1 MKYPKLFQGELITI
15 DGNAYMVI
23 TGLSMSQYPL
33 LKNSKKRL
41 VYNVQ
46 LRSVKYNPDRIPE
59 YIYCKNTEVP
69 PYTKVK

>member
-1 MKYPKLFQGELITI
+1 M

-41 VYNVQ
+41 VYNVH
-46 LRSVKYNPDRIPE
+46 LKSVRYLDEKAKND
-59 YIYCKNTEVP
+59 IYCKNISMPCFE
-69 PYTKVK
+69 KVK